1 MQAKLLNALPDLTL
15 FVSIIIALLLG
26 KLFPDTQLPA
36 ATVSSVVGAVLIVGS
51 LGLSMAILAFMIRRG
66 GSTDV
71 VKTSKLLITDKY
83 FRLSRNPLYLVE
95 LLFVVGVATFA
106 GSPVSFI
113 GPAIYFL
120 VLNFV
125 VIPHEERELEK
136 VFGNKYLQY
145 KQSTRRWL

>member
-1 MQAKLLNALPDLTL
+1 MKNKLLNALPDLTL

-26 KLFPDTQLPA
+26 KLFPDIQLPVA
-36 ATVSSVVGAVLIVGS
+36 PVSSIIGAVLIIGG

-83 FRLSRNPLYLVE
+83 FHLSRNPLYLVE
-95 LLFVVGVATFA
+95 LMFVVGVAAFA
-106 GSPVSFI
+106 GSPISFI

-136 VFGNKYLQY
+136 VFGGKYAQY

>member
-1 MQAKLLNALPDLTL
+1 
-15 FVSIIIALLLG
+15 
-26 KLFPDTQLPA
+26 
-36 ATVSSVVGAVLIVGS
+36 
-51 LGLSMAILAFMIRRG
+51 
-66 GSTDV
+66 
-71 VKTSKLLITDKY
+71 
-83 FRLSRNPLYLVE
+83 LSRNPLYLVE

>member
-1 MQAKLLNALPDLTL
+1 MKNKLLNALPDLTL

-26 KLFPDTQLPA
+26 KLFPDAQLPA
-36 ATVSSVVGAVLIVGS
+36 ASVGSVVGAILIVGS
-51 LGLSMAILAFMIRRG
+51 LGFSMAILAFMIRRG

-95 LLFVVGVATFA
+95 LIFVVGVAAFA
-106 GSPVSFI
+106 GSFVSFI
-113 GPAIYFL
+113 GPMVYFL

-125 VIPHEERELEK
+125 VIPHEERKLEK
-136 VFGNKYLQY
+136 AFGGKYAQY